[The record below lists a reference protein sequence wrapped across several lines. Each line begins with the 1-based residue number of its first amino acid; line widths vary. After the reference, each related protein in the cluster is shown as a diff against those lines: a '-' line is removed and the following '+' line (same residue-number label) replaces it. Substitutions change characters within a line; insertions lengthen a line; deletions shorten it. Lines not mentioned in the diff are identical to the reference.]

1 MLCRCTLVE
10 ILNFYGIKLSHTL
23 QTELDTH
30 LVLPGRSLGVTED
43 DIQQRLNQSNGQLE
57 LEPEMILLL
66 KKSMTWKMLQELF
79 NDLQSFLLPIASQ
92 LEFLVYFHMHNCE
105 MFSKHLK
112 SQIAK
117 ISAANSDQPVDVSS
131 IILTM
136 PTIYT
141 QPSST
146 DPDEKL
152 KQVTYVPYYCA
163 TTVYLITT
171 WVKSK

>member
-1 MLCRCTLVE
+1 MVE

-23 QTELDTH
+23 QNDLDTH
-30 LVLPGRSLGVTED
+30 LVLPGRSSGITED
-43 DIQQRLNQSNGQLE
+43 DVQQRLNQSNSQIE

-66 KKSMTWKMLQELF
+66 KKSMTWKLLKRIF
-79 NDLQSFLLPIASQ
+79 NDLESFLKPIESQ

-117 ISAANSDQPVDVSS
+117 ISAANSEEIVEESG

-136 PTIYT
+136 PIIST
-141 QPSST
+141 QQSST
-146 DPDEKL
+146 DTDEKL
-152 KQVTYVPYYCA
+152 QQVM
-163 TTVYLITT
+163 
-171 WVKSK
+171 

>member
-1 MLCRCTLVE
+1 MVE

-23 QTELDTH
+23 QTKLDTH
-30 LVLPGRSLGVTED
+30 LVLPGRSSGVTED
-43 DIQQRLNQSNGQLE
+43 DMQQRLNQSNSQIE

-66 KKSMTWKMLQELF
+66 RKSMTWRILQELF
-79 NDLQSFLLPIASQ
+79 NDLQSFLFPIASQ

-117 ISAANSDQPVDVSS
+117 ISAANAERPVDESS
-131 IILTM
+131 IIVRM
-136 PTIYT
+136 PTIST
-141 QPSST
+141 QQSST

-152 KQVTYVPYYCA
+152 QQVMYSYPIK
-163 TTVYLITT
+163 L
-171 WVKSK
+171 

>member
-1 MLCRCTLVE
+1 MVE

-23 QTELDTH
+23 QTKLDTH
-30 LVLPGRSLGVTED
+30 LVLPGRSSGVTED
-43 DIQQRLNQSNGQLE
+43 DMQQRLNQSNGQIE

-66 KKSMTWKMLQELF
+66 RKSMTWRILQELF
-79 NDLQSFLLPIASQ
+79 NDFQLFLVPIASQ

-117 ISAANSDQPVDVSS
+117 ISAANAERPVDESS
-131 IILTM
+131 IIVRM
-136 PTIYT
+136 PTIST
-141 QPSST
+141 QQSST

-152 KQVTYVPYYCA
+152 QQVMYSYIP
-163 TTVYLITT
+163 
-171 WVKSK
+171 

>member
-1 MLCRCTLVE
+1 MVE

-23 QTELDTH
+23 QTKLDTH
-30 LVLPGRSLGVTED
+30 LVLPGRSSGVTED
-43 DIQQRLNQSNGQLE
+43 DMQQRLNQSNGQIE

-66 KKSMTWKMLQELF
+66 RKSMTRRILQELF

-117 ISAANSDQPVDVSS
+117 ISAANAERPVDESS
-131 IILTM
+131 IIVRM
-136 PTIYT
+136 PTIST
-141 QPSST
+141 QQSST

-152 KQVTYVPYYCA
+152 QQVMYSYIP
-163 TTVYLITT
+163 
-171 WVKSK
+171 

>member
-1 MLCRCTLVE
+1 ME

-23 QTELDTH
+23 QTKLDTH
-30 LVLPGRSLGVTED
+30 LVLPGRSSGVTED
-43 DIQQRLNQSNGQLE
+43 DVQQRLNQSNGQLE

-66 KKSMTWKMLQELF
+66 KKSMTWKMLNELF
-79 NDLQSFLLPIASQ
+79 SDLRLFLKPIESQ

-117 ISAANSDQPVDVSS
+117 ILAASSERPVNQSS
-131 IILTM
+131 IMLTIPM
-136 PTIYT
+136 ADT

-146 DPDEKL
+146 EPDEKL
-152 KQVTYVPYYCA
+152 KQVMYVLHYCVA
-163 TTVYLITT
+163 ISYNR
-171 WVKSK
+171 VKSK

>member
-1 MLCRCTLVE
+1 ME

-23 QTELDTH
+23 QTKLDTY
-30 LVLPGRSLGVTED
+30 LVLPGRSSGVTED
-43 DIQQRLNQSNGQLE
+43 DVQQRLDQPNGQLE

-66 KKSMTWKMLQELF
+66 KKSMTWKMLNELF
-79 NDLQSFLLPIASQ
+79 SDLQSFLKPIESQ

-117 ISAANSDQPVDVSS
+117 ILAASSERPVNESS
-131 IILTM
+131 IALMIPM
-136 PTIYT
+136 ADT
-141 QPSST
+141 QQSFT

-152 KQVTYVPYYCA
+152 KQVMYVLHYCVA
-163 TTVYLITT
+163 ILYN
-171 WVKSK
+171 WVKCK